1 MKRASRVGIRV
12 RMPRAEETSVV
23 GQAVTLEAVEVEISA
38 EAVEETLVEVV
49 EETLVEVV
57 EAEAIS
63 KRVSKSGGWMHFV
76 HPTPAHLFRRVEF
89 EQSLLCIRTWNLEPA
104 STAPAC

>member
-1 MKRASRVGIRV
+1 
-12 RMPRAEETSVV
+12 
-23 GQAVTLEAVEVEISA
+23 
-38 EAVEETLVEVV
+38 V

-76 HPTPAHLFRRVEF
+76 HPTPAHLFRRVEL
-89 EQSLLCIRTWNLEPA
+89 EQSLLCIRTWYLEPA